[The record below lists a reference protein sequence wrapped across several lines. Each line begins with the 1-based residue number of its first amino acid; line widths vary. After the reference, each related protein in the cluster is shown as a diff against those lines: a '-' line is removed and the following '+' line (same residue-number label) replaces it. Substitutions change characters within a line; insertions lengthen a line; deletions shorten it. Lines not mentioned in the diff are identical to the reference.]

1 MFIISQM
8 ALLLHPALAQAVA
21 TLDTF
26 AFLHTFLMLIKQVLA
41 LIGALVI
48 LTGALYAIYQY
59 LLRVFRSTH
68 QHILNLDVIRLD
80 LGRSIILG
88 LEFIIAADVI
98 ETTTTPDYY
107 SLGILGLLV
116 VIRTFL
122 NYFLNKDLNALSDKE
137 ARVEESHL
145 NDSQESL

>member
-1 MFIISQM
+1 MSADM
-8 ALLLHPALAQAVA
+8 LLQPLLAQAVA
-21 TLDTF
+21 TLDSF
-26 AFLHTFLMLIKQVLA
+26 EPLHTILMIIKQLLA

-48 LTGALYAIYQY
+48 LTGSLYAVCQY
-59 LLRVFRSTH
+59 LMKVFSSRH
-68 QHILNLDVIRLD
+68 QRILNFDTIRLD

-107 SLGILGLLV
+107 ALGILGLLV

-122 NYFLNKDLNALSDKE
+122 NYFLNKDLNALSERE
-137 ARVEESHL
+137 ALIDQSHQDRL
-145 NDSQESL
+145 DV